1 VVAGHLGTVGAAG
14 GLDTNYVDQG
24 PADFYYYK
32 VTAVDV
38 HGNQSAPAVAIPPGT
53 VDVDAAPLASLR
65 FDIPRPNPSS
75 GPVTLR
81 WSQPAEAEA
90 TLRIYDASGRMVA
103 ELASG
108 RHAAGEH
115 TVQWTSRIQEGGSM
129 SPGLYFA
136 RLELPGRSLVRRIAR
151 VR

>member
-1 VVAGHLGTVGAAG
+1 
-14 GLDTNYVDQG
+14 
-24 PADFYYYK
+24 
-32 VTAVDV
+32 
-38 HGNQSAPAVAIPPGT
+38 
-53 VDVDAAPLASLR
+53 
-65 FDIPRPNPSS
+65 
-75 GPVTLR
+75 VTLR

-115 TVQWTSRIQEGGSM
+115 TVQWASRNNEGGSM
-129 SPGLYFA
+129 APGLYFA
-136 RLELPGRSLVRRIAR
+136 RLELPGRSMVRRIAR